1 MKNFLTVTIFISG
14 ILFFASCK
22 KDNADLQPQL
32 REEMA
37 TQKPNQPSKT
47 PTRVKTDV
55 SSFGTRT
62 FTYNSDYLSTGN
74 TGLNPTVYTY
84 PDATHIIETPSNGSV
99 KHYLLNNKGL
109 IETATTPYITE
120 SWSFNTKKQLTQ
132 ILTKSNSTG
141 DVSSLEYVYN
151 SDGNLDKISDIYKGS
166 VSWYETFTYYMD
178 KPAVL
183 NEETF
188 GEGFKGSGSKNMVKT
203 SVYHSGSTVATTN
216 FSYEY
221 DPFGR
226 VIKASYVV
234 NGNPQPYHLYTYY

>member
-22 KDNADLQPQL
+22 KDNSALTPQV
-32 REEMA
+32 EEEIA
-37 TQKPNQPSKT
+37 TQKVKLPST

-62 FTYNSDYLSTGN
+62 FTYNADFLSTGN

-99 KHYLLNNKGL
+99 KHYQLNKKGL

-120 SWSFNTKKQLTQ
+120 YWSFNNKKQLTE
-132 ILTKSNSTG
+132 ILTKSNSSS
-141 DVSSLEYVYN
+141 DVSILKYVYN
-151 SDGNLDKISDIYKGS
+151 SDNNLDTLSDISNGN
-166 VSWYETFTYYMD
+166 VSWYETFTYTD
-178 KPAVL
+178 QPNVL
-183 NEETF
+183 SEETF
-188 GEGFKGSGSKNMVKT
+188 GEGFKGLGSKNLIKT
-203 SVYHSGSTVATTN
+203 STYHSGSTVVTTN

>member
-22 KDNADLQPQL
+22 KDNSALTPQG
-32 REEMA
+32 EEEIA
-37 TQKPNQPSKT
+37 TQKVKLPST

-62 FTYNSDYLSTGN
+62 FTYNADFLSTGN

-99 KHYLLNNKGL
+99 RNYQLNKKGL

-120 SWSFNTKKQLTQ
+120 YWSFNNKKQLTE
-132 ILTKSNSTG
+132 ILTKSNSTS
-141 DVSSLEYVYN
+141 DVSILKYVYN
-151 SDGNLDKISDIYKGS
+151 SDNNLDTLYDISNGK
-166 VSWYETFTYYMD
+166 VSWYETFTYID
-178 KPAVL
+178 QPNVL
-183 NEETF
+183 SEETF
-188 GEGFKGSGSKNMVKT
+188 GEGFKGLGSKNFIKT
-203 SVYHSGSTVATTN
+203 STYHSGSTVVTTD